1 MSTPLRIYFL
11 DDEEKISELLK
22 DSLDSTQ
29 YALTINSNPLEALE
43 MIQGR
48 LDDFDVF
55 VTDHMM
61 PQILGTELIEKI
73 KEIRPLFPVV
83 LATGHTSRELECYLK
98 ECHYQKFALLTKP
111 YRKEHFIDS
120 IKRVI

>member
-1 MSTPLRIYFL
+1 MATPIRIYFL

-22 DSLDSTQ
+22 DSLDSSR
-29 YALTINSNPLEALE
+29 YALTINSNPVEAQE
-43 MIQGR
+43 MILQR

-73 KEIRPLFPVV
+73 KEVRPLFPVV
-83 LATGHTSRELECYLK
+83 LATGHTSRELERYLEK
-98 ECHYQKFALLTKP
+98 CQYQKFALLTKP
-111 YRKEHFIDS
+111 YRKEHFIET